1 MTRLPVIST
10 IIVALACA
18 TMVGLGVWQLDRA
31 NVRDHQNAIYAR
43 NSRNAAPVA
52 FPELPPVAD
61 TLLYRRSSVTCLEV
75 TGWEPSGGTAADG
88 ARGFR
93 FIASCRTGAE
103 GPGVLV
109 DMGVSTDPAFRPS
122 WTGGPI
128 SGRITLAPQA
138 SGMIARL
145 LLSTPPPSPLLVA
158 DRAAPGLMV
167 SAAPDPTTQP
177 NSSWAYAFQW
187 FLFAVAAAVIYGLAL
202 RWRTRA
208 PAAPV
213 VAAKGEGAVA
223 PSAAPVAPST
233 ASPTAA
239 DSANCS
245 SDGGSDGGSGCD

>member
-1 MTRLPVIST
+1 MTRPPFRFPVIPT

-31 NVRDHQNAIYAR
+31 HMRDRQNEIFAR
-43 NSRNAAPVA
+43 NSRNAEPVA
-52 FPELPPVAD
+52 FPELPPIAD

-88 ARGFR
+88 TRGFR

-109 DMGVSTDPAFRPS
+109 DMGVSTDPALRPS
-122 WTGGPI
+122 WTGGPVF
-128 SGRITLAPQA
+128 GRITLAPQA

-202 RWRTRA
+202 RWRAA
-208 PAAPV
+208 PATAASAP
-213 VAAKGEGAVA
+213 AKREGADTAA
-223 PSAAPVAPST
+223 PSAST
-233 ASPTAA
+233 TT
-239 DSANCS
+239 DSASC
-245 SDGGSDGGSGCD
+245 SDGGAGCD